1 MGKTEIDDQELEGEE
16 IVGDISS
23 GLSIDEY
30 NKTDAGITMVVGNY
44 PCVVSSLRYHKESIM
59 LPFTID
65 EGGYK
70 GKTGALYGAKQP
82 TATKQKKGGKEVDGV
97 FWPLVNWM
105 AAIGI
110 KADESSG
117 TPTFTKEQIA
127 SVNGKR
133 ALVVYKDK
141 KYEIY
146 DDVTGDTRRGFTPKA
161 DKLLPLPD
169 KVVEEVAI

>member
-1 MGKTEIDDQELEGEE
+1 MTNDNDQELEGEE

-44 PCVVSSLRYHKESIM
+44 PCTVSALRYHKESIM

-127 SVNGKR
+127 SVSGKR
-133 ALVVYKDK
+133 ALAVYKDK

-146 DDVTGDTRRGFTPKA
+146 DEVTGDTRRGFTPKA
-161 DKLLPLPD
+161 DKLLPLSV
-169 KVVEEVAI
+169 KVTEEVAI